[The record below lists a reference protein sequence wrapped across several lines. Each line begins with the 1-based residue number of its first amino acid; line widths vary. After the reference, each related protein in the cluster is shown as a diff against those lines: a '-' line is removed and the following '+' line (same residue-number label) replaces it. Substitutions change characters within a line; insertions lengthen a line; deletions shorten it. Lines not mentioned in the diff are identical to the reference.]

1 MIVALRVR
9 EVFRIVKL
17 QKNAQILEIAN
28 CVSKVD
34 RDCIDL
40 SSLPKSITNIL
51 VEKNSIRT

>member
-1 MIVALRVR
+1 MIAVLRVR

-34 RDCIDL
+34 GDCIDFSPL
-40 SSLPKSITNIL
+40 
-51 VEKNSIRT
+51 

>member
-1 MIVALRVR
+1 MIVVLRVR

-34 RDCIDL
+34 GDCIDL
-40 SSLPKSITNIL
+40 SPL
-51 VEKNSIRT
+51 